1 MSTLILEYV
10 LIVLLVLGVGYLI
23 YLLKDR
29 GTIIKEDYYGITGSI
44 LSMLEDKE
52 ASQVNVKSI
61 LREVSK
67 AVSFV
72 ELNFKNEDNEI
83 KQEKALEMA
92 RNSILELN
100 LSTEIP
106 DESIIY
112 IIRLS
117 TALLPGVRPLGGSKR

>member
-29 GTIIKEDYYGITGSI
+29 GTIVKEDYYGITGSI

-52 ASQVNVKSI
+52 AAQENVKNI

-67 AVSFV
+67 AVNFV
-72 ELNFKNEDNEI
+72 ELNFKNEDNKL

-100 LSTEIP
+100 LNTEIP

-117 TALLPGVRPLGGSKR
+117 TALLIPTQETKV

>member
-1 MSTLILEYV
+1 M
-10 LIVLLVLGVGYLI
+10 I

-117 TALLPGVRPLGGSKR
+117 TALLPGPDLWEEVRGKK

>member
-29 GTIIKEDYYGITGSI
+29 GTIVKEDYYGITGSI

-52 ASQVNVKSI
+52 AAQENVKNI

-67 AVSFV
+67 AVNFV
-72 ELNFKNEDNEI
+72 ELNFKNEDNKL

-92 RNSILELN
+92 RNSILELDLN
-100 LSTEIP
+100 TEIP

-117 TALLPGVRPLGGSKR
+117 TALLIPTQETKV

>member
-52 ASQVNVKSI
+52 AKQENVKNI
-61 LREVSK
+61 LRQVSK
-67 AVSFV
+67 AVNFV
-72 ELNFKNEDNEI
+72 ELNFKNEDNKL

-100 LSTEIP
+100 LNTEIP

-117 TALLPGVRPLGGSKR
+117 TALLISTQ

>member
-52 ASQVNVKSI
+52 AKQENVKNI
-61 LREVSK
+61 LRQVSK
-67 AVSFV
+67 AVNFV
-72 ELNFKNEDNEI
+72 ELNFKNEDNKL

-117 TALLPGVRPLGGSKR
+117 TALLISTQETKV

>member
-44 LSMLEDKE
+44 LSMLEDKDAE
-52 ASQVNVKSI
+52 CENVKSI
-61 LREVSK
+61 LRQVSK
-67 AVSFV
+67 AVNFV
-72 ELNFKNEDNEI
+72 ELNLKNEDNKL
-83 KQEKALEMA
+83 KQEKTLEMA
-92 RNSILELN
+92 RNLILELN
-100 LSTEIP
+100 LNTEIP

-117 TALLPGVRPLGGSKR
+117 TALLPPTHLS

>member
-52 ASQVNVKSI
+52 AKQENVKNI
-61 LREVSK
+61 LRQVSK
-67 AVSFV
+67 AVNFV
-72 ELNFKNEDNEI
+72 ELNFKNEDNKL

-100 LSTEIP
+100 LNTEIP

-117 TALLPGVRPLGGSKR
+117 TALLISTQETKV

>member
-1 MSTLILEYV
+1 M
-10 LIVLLVLGVGYLI
+10 I

-29 GTIIKEDYYGITGSI
+29 GTIVKEDYYGITGSI

-52 ASQVNVKSI
+52 AAQENVKNI

-67 AVSFV
+67 AVNFV
-72 ELNFKNEDNEI
+72 ELNFKNEDNKL

-100 LSTEIP
+100 LNTEIP

-117 TALLPGVRPLGGSKR
+117 TALLIPTQETKV

>member
-10 LIVLLVLGVGYLI
+10 LVVLLVLGVGYLI

-44 LSMLEDKE
+44 LCMLEDKE
-52 ASQVNVKSI
+52 AAQENVKHI
-61 LREVSK
+61 LREVFK
-67 AVSFV
+67 AVNFV
-72 ELNFKNEDNEI
+72 ESNYKNEDNEL
-83 KQEKALEMA
+83 KQKKALEIVKA
-92 RNSILELN
+92 SITELN
-100 LSTEIP
+100 LQTEIP

-117 TALLPGVRPLGGSKR
+117 TALLTPTHLN

>member
-52 ASQVNVKSI
+52 AAQVNVKNI

-83 KQEKALEMA
+83 KQEKALEIA